1 MTSTIQPDDLE
12 DLLAAHALGALDG
25 HELEIV
31 EHALATDRNARSEH
45 ARFTRA
51 TQLLDSSS
59 GPRPEV
65 WDNIAKAIDTNAT
78 DRTRVRRGVVTPFG
92 SARRPGVLGARRVVR
107 TIGIAAAV
115 GVVIAATAWGVDQ
128 VAQPSSPT
136 PRSSVQRAARSA
148 AKTHGARRVVLTTA
162 TGKSA
167 SLVLLP
173 NGLGYVLSGN
183 LPTAV
188 PGSAYRLLGVTD
200 HGNVELATIGRQ
212 IKPTAFR
219 LPQHVTGLVLEQGS
233 AATGQQIASRVV
245 GVPGAGSQS
254 AHTPNPAGGSS
265 PVPTTP
271 PSPTV
276 KIPTPPETVPAL
288 PGLLHP

>member
-12 DLLAAHALGALDG
+12 GLLAAHALGALDG

-45 ARFTRA
+45 ARFTQA
-51 TQLLDSSS
+51 TQLLDSTG
-59 GPRPEV
+59 GPGPEV

-78 DRTRVRRGVVTPFG
+78 DRTFVRSGVVTPIG

-115 GVVIAATAWGVDQ
+115 GMVIAATAWGVSQ
-128 VAQPSSPT
+128 VDKPSSPAPT
-136 PRSSVQRAARSA
+136 SSVERAAQSA
-148 AKTHGARRVVLTTA
+148 ARTHGARRVVLTTA
-162 TGKSA
+162 TGQSA

-173 NGLGYVLSGN
+173 SGLGYVLGGN
-183 LPTAV
+183 LPAAV

-245 GVPGAGSQS
+245 DMPGAGRQP
-254 AHTPNPAGGSS
+254 AHTNAAGGSS
-265 PVPTTP
+265 PLPTTP

-276 KIPTPPETVPAL
+276 KIPTPPETIPAL